1 VTGAYGG
8 GGVNAPDVP
17 ATPDPPQPKH
27 LRLLGLLDW
36 LPMIVLGSIL
46 SLGGAIVALRVELL
60 GNGDLIVLL
69 VFVVV
74 AIAIGTGAA
83 GRYLGWHG
91 TLRWIAAFCINVLI
105 LSAITWA
112 WIAPA
117 LELLEGSDRAP
128 RPLPTVPPSRD

>member
-1 VTGAYGG
+1 M
-8 GGVNAPDVP
+8 NAPDVP

-27 LRLLGLLDW
+27 LRLLALLDW

-46 SLGGAIVALRVELL
+46 SLGGAIVVLIVALQIDVHVAV
-60 GNGDLIVLL
+60 DLIVLL

-128 RPLPTVPPSRD
+128 GPLPTVPPSRD

>member
-1 VTGAYGG
+1 M
-8 GGVNAPDVP
+8 NAPDVP
-17 ATPDPPQPKH
+17 ATADPPQPKH

-46 SLGGAIVALRVELL
+46 SLGGAIVALQVVLL
-60 GNGDLIVLL
+60 PWIKADLILL
-69 VFVVV
+69 FVFVVV

-91 TLRWIAAFCINVLI
+91 TTRWIAAFCINVLI

-117 LELLEGSDRAP
+117 LELLEGSDRP
-128 RPLPTVPPSRD
+128 PGPQPTVPPSRD

>member
-1 VTGAYGG
+1 M
-8 GGVNAPDVP
+8 NAPDVP

-46 SLGGAIVALRVELL
+46 SLGGAIAALQVELL
-60 GNGDLIVLL
+60 VMADLILL
-69 VFVVV
+69 FVFVVV

-91 TLRWIAAFCINVLI
+91 TTRLTAAFCVNVLI

-117 LELLEGSDRAP
+117 LELLEGSDRP
-128 RPLPTVPPSRD
+128 PGPLPTVPPSRD